1 MKASK
6 RLQVV
11 LKLAEMK
18 QQRAAE
24 ALAVS
29 QKELDN
35 MEQQREQ
42 LVGFKTEYNQGFLAK
57 TGSTI
62 HPSQLANYQRFY
74 GNLEQVQTAQLLR
87 VESAEYHQ
95 NQARSHWQACYA
107 KEQNMR
113 NLVEKKHH
121 QEQLV
126 DDRRLQKEQD
136 DRPVK
141 PSPY

>member
-24 ALAVS
+24 ALAAT
-29 QKELDN
+29 QKELDSL
-35 MEQQREQ
+35 EQQKQQ
-42 LVGFKTEYNQGFLAK
+42 LLGFKAEYNSDFANK
-57 TGSTI
+57 TGATI
-62 HPSQLANYQRFY
+62 SPNELANYQRFY
-74 GNLEQVQTAQLLR
+74 GSLEQVQEAQVLR
-87 VESAEYHQ
+87 VESAQYHQ
-95 NQARSHWQACYA
+95 DTARSHWQTCYA

-113 NLVEKKHH
+113 NLIEKKQQ

-126 DDRRLQKEQD
+126 DDRRQQKEQD
-136 DRPVK
+136 DRPLK
-141 PSPY
+141 PSPF

>member
-24 ALAVS
+24 TLAAS
-29 QKELDN
+29 QKELDS
-35 MEQQREQ
+35 MEHQREQ
-42 LVGFKTEYNQGFLAK
+42 LVGFKAEYNSGFAGK
-57 TGSTI
+57 TGLTVN
-62 HPSQLANYQRFY
+62 PGQLANYQRFY
-74 GNLEQVQTAQLLR
+74 GSLEQVQEAQVLR
-87 VESAEYHQ
+87 VESAQYQ
-95 NQARSHWQACYA
+95 QSLARTDWQACYA
-107 KEQNMR
+107 REQNMR
-113 NLVEKKHH
+113 NLIDRKQH

-126 DDRRLQKEQD
+126 DDRQQQKEQD
-136 DRPVK
+136 DRPLK